1 MTVCGSQSG
10 AMGDMN
16 LSKSQYR
23 RIMELDRRIRD
34 GLYPNCLTFAAKWE
48 VSQKTIQRDIDYLRD
63 QCGAPIRYD
72 REEKG
77 YYYDDA
83 TWVLP
88 SIMLSEGELLAVLVG
103 ARAVAQY
110 KGTPI
115 EARLRRVFDKLT
127 ELLPEGLSINPAELF
142 TEFSFQSPPSRP
154 IDPDVWL
161 TVTQGLTNRTTVE
174 IVYRP
179 FGSGKAKPD
188 KVSRINPY
196 HIANRQGEWYVFA
209 VHAGHEDVRQFSM
222 GRIERAALTDST
234 YHIPRDFDAGKLLDS
249 AFGRFAGGDEEH
261 TVRLLFDHEVA
272 DWVTEREWHP
282 AQQIKRRK
290 NGDIELSF
298 PAKGLYEVQRWVL
311 AWGRHVRV
319 LAPRELCDAVE
330 DEVKAMWEGMCQGKG
345 G

>member
-1 MTVCGSQSG
+1 MR
-10 AMGDMN
+10 DMN

-34 GLYPNCLTFAAKWE
+34 GLYPNCLTFAAEWE

-77 YYYDDA
+77 YYYDAA

-103 ARAVAQY
+103 SRAVAQY

-127 ELLPEGLSINPAELF
+127 ELLPEGLSIHPAELF
-142 TEFSFQSPPSRP
+142 TDFSFQAPPARP
-154 IDPDVWL
+154 VDPDVWL
-161 TVTQGLTNRTTVE
+161 AVTQGLINRTTVE
-174 IVYRP
+174 IVYRL
-179 FGSGKAKPD
+179 FGAGETKPG

-222 GRIERAALTDST
+222 GRIVRAALTDST
-234 YHIPRDFDAGKLLDS
+234 YHIPRDFDAAKLFDS
-249 AFGRFAGGDEEH
+249 AFGRFAGGGEEH
-261 TVRLLFDHEVA
+261 TVKLLFDHGVA

-290 NGDIELSF
+290 NGDVELTF

-311 AWGRHVRV
+311 SWGRQVRV
-319 LAPRELCDAVE
+319 LAPPALCGAVE
-330 DEVKAMWEGMCQGKG
+330 KEIGAMAEALNQKKG
-345 G
+345 E